1 MALLKNSLIVAG
13 WTGVSRVLGFARDLI
28 IANKLGAGMA
38 SDAFFIALQLPNL
51 LRRLLGEGAFNVAF
65 VPLLAREQAKG
76 HAEAKAFAEA
86 VLGWFVL
93 VLLALTAIGM
103 AVMPVIVT
111 ALVPGW
117 VGDAAKFD
125 LTVALGRITFP
136 YMLLI
141 TLAAF
146 MGAIC
151 NTAGRFAA
159 YAMVPSLLN
168 LAFIIGLFALPQLG
182 LSPAYAAAWS
192 VPLGGLA
199 QVAYMVWEMRRAGYR
214 LRLTVPRR
222 HPLIK
227 PMLLRMGP
235 AAVGVGVL
243 QLSLVIDNFIASWVG
258 EGAVSYLQYANR
270 FYQLPLALIGIAV
283 ATVLLPHL
291 STLLGKGD
299 REAAGD
305 SFNRAMTAC
314 LTIATGATVG
324 LAILAPELMQTLLK
338 HGAFTREAALA
349 VAYAMMGY
357 VIGLPAYILTKVT
370 APAFFADGD
379 AKSPVK
385 ASAIALAVNLMC
397 NIAFVMLL
405 QRLGDGNYAHVGIAL
420 ATAIGGYTN
429 ALLQWRWLKARG
441 VFNHGGGQV
450 FADMTRMVGVAA
462 LMAMVLVAVK
472 LLLPYPWEAGLPW
485 KLVWVAGASVAG
497 AITFA
502 VAVEAFGLVRLL
514 DFVGLLR
521 RRGKGVPPV
530 DVVG

>member
-1 MALLKNSLIVAG
+1 MAILKNSLIVAA
-13 WTGVSRVLGFARDLI
+13 WTGLSRVLGFARDLL

-76 HAEAKAFAEA
+76 HAEAKQFAEA
-86 VLGWFVL
+86 VLGWFVVVL
-93 VLLALTAIGM
+93 VVLTALGM
-103 AVMPVIVT
+103 LAMPAIVT

-136 YMLLI
+136 YMLMI

-146 MGAIC
+146 MGAVC

-159 YAMVPSLLN
+159 YAMVPSFLN
-168 LAFIIGLFALPQLG
+168 LAFILGLFALPQAG

-199 QVAYMVWEMRRAGYR
+199 QVGYMVWEVRRAGYNLR
-214 LRLTVPRR
+214 LRLPRK
-222 HPLIK
+222 HPLIR
-227 PMLLRMGP
+227 PMLMRMGP
-235 AAVGVGVL
+235 AALGVGVL

-299 REAAGD
+299 KAGAGQAFQ
-305 SFNRAMTAC
+305 SALVAC

-324 LAILAPELMQTLLK
+324 LMVLAPELMLTLLN
-338 HGAFTREAALA
+338 HGAFTADAALA

-357 VIGLPAYILTKVT
+357 VLGLPAYILTKVT
-370 APAFFADGD
+370 APAFFANED
-379 AKSPVK
+379 AKSPLK
-385 ASAIALAVNLMC
+385 ASATALGVNLLC
-397 NIAFVMLL
+397 NIGFVWVLTRM
-405 QRLGDGNYAHVGIAL
+405 GDGNMAHVGIAL
-420 ATAIGGYTN
+420 ATAVGGYVN
-429 ALLQWRWLKARG
+429 AGLQWHWLRRQG
-441 VFNHGGGQV
+441 VYVGAEAGLGR
-450 FADMTRMVGVAA
+450 AITKMLGVAA
-462 LMAMVLVAVK
+462 AMAGALMVAKAV
-472 LLLPYPWEAGLPW
+472 LPYPAEALLAWRLAWCAAMAGVGGVVFVLAIDRAGLV
-485 KLVWVAGASVAG
+485 KLK
-497 AITFA
+497 
-502 VAVEAFGLVRLL
+502 
-514 DFVGLLR
+514 DFVALLK
-521 RRGKGVPPV
+521 RRGKGLPV
-530 DVVG
+530 DVA

>member
-1 MALLKNSLIVAG
+1 MAILKNSLIVAG
-13 WTGVSRVLGFARDLI
+13 WTALSRVLGFARDLI

-76 HAEAKAFAEA
+76 HDDAKVFAEA

-93 VLLALTAIGM
+93 VLVLLTAVGM
-103 AVMPVIVT
+103 AIMPAIVT
-111 ALVPGW
+111 VLVPGW
-117 VGDAAKFD
+117 VDDTAKFE

-159 YAMVPSLLN
+159 YAMVPSFLN
-168 LAFIIGLFALPQLG
+168 LAFIIGLFALPQIG

-192 VPLGGLA
+192 VPLGGIA
-199 QVAYMVWEMRRAGYR
+199 QVAYMIWEMRRVGYR
-214 LRLTVPRR
+214 LRLTLPRK

-243 QLSLVIDNFIASWVG
+243 QLSLVVDNFIASWVG
-258 EGAVSYLQYANR
+258 DGAVSYLQYANR

-291 STLLGKGD
+291 STLLGKND
-299 REAAGD
+299 KAAAGQA
-305 SFNRAMTAC
+305 FNSALTAC

-324 LAILAPELMQTLLK
+324 LAVLAPELMQTLLK
-338 HGAFTREAALA
+338 HGAFTQHAALA

-379 AKSPVK
+379 AKSPLK
-385 ASAIALAVNLMC
+385 ASAVALLVNLLF
-397 NIAFVMLL
+397 NIVFVVALMHSGH
-405 QRLGDGNYAHVGIAL
+405 RDMAHIGIAV
-420 ATAIGGYTN
+420 ATALGGYTN
-429 ALLQWRWLKARG
+429 ALLQWRWLSRRG
-441 VFNHGGGQV
+441 VFNHGNERV
-450 FADMTRMVGVAA
+450 LADITRMLGVAA
-462 LMAMVLVAVK
+462 LLAMVLVGFK
-472 LLLPYPWEAGLPW
+472 LLLPFPAMAELPW
-485 KLVWVAGASVAG
+485 RLAWVVLAGTVGSV
-497 AITFA
+497 TFA
-502 VAVEAFGLVRLL
+502 VAVEAFGLVKLR
-514 DFVGLLR
+514 DMAKLLR
-521 RRGKGVPPV
+521 RKGKGVPPV